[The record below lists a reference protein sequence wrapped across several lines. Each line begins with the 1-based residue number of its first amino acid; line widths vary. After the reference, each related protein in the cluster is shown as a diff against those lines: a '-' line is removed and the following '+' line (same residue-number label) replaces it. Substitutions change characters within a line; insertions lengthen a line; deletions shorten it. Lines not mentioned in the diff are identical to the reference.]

1 LINRTDSSRLKQQ
14 QQQQRGNHYNK
25 HAASLMA
32 PAFTGCRTSPAETLL
47 IAARQ

>member
-14 QQQQRGNHYNK
+14 QQRGNHNNT
-25 HAASLMA
+25 HAASLMP